1 MYDNTHTFFPRIYVY
16 SSYESNCF
24 MHAGAVSCMHAVRHQ
39 VRSAVVAT
47 ERDPQRRFAHQA
59 MGAGQSAGSKLGKKG
74 RKLSAVTTDEGES
87 TRSDPGGPVNKPVV
101 SAAAA
106 STKKTVTMGA
116 PDGKQQAVPVTGAAG
131 IDVGEVISS
140 QVFKDWA
147 AACEAD
153 ARLFI
158 SRVSRRAAHTS

>member
-16 SSYESNCF
+16 SSYELFHARRCGF
-24 MHAGAVSCMHAVRHQ
+24 MHACMRGAAP

-59 MGAGQSAGSKLGKKG
+59 MGAGQSAGSKLEKKG

-101 SAAAA
+101 SAAA

-158 SRVSRRAAHTS
+158 SRVSRRAAHTN

>member
-1 MYDNTHTFFPRIYVY
+1 M
-16 SSYESNCF
+16 
-24 MHAGAVSCMHAVRHQ
+24 
-39 VRSAVVAT
+39 SAVAT
-47 ERDPQRRFAHQA
+47 ELEQRRFVSASSHASHAAVSRLRFAHQA
-59 MGAGQSAGSKLGKKG
+59 MGAGQSAGSKLEKKG
-74 RKLSAVTTDEGES
+74 RKLSAVTTDECES
-87 TRSDPGGPVNKPVV
+87 TRSDPGHPVNEPVV
-101 SAAAA
+101 SATA